1 MKILRLMKAD
11 FIKMKHTSFYWIHIC
26 LPVIG
31 IVMFLGYY
39 SFVPF
44 GSVGKVN
51 GYLEALSL
59 VFPVLIGI
67 ICSTIIE
74 QEVMAGK
81 FKEMLSIE
89 YGKGICLL
97 SKILVVLFMGFLS
110 LSLAVG
116 GFFIGFEYILKQ
128 NILPF
133 KFYVILTLLIFV
145 AQIFIYLFHLWLSI
159 KFGSGASIGMGIFES
174 LFSALIITGLGDG
187 IWQWIP
193 CAWSVRFCNNFF
205 IKESNSIDVFN
216 ELADFNTGFSIN
228 AIGLRNCI
236 IFTIVLGIL
245 FGIWFNFF
253 EGRENE

>member
-1 MKILRLMKAD
+1 MKILRLIKAD

-26 LPVIG
+26 LPFIG
-31 IVMFLGYY
+31 ILMFLGYY
-39 SFVPF
+39 SFSLL
-44 GSVGKVN
+44 GSIGKVN
-51 GYLEALSL
+51 SYLAALSL

-67 ICSTIIE
+67 VCSTVIE
-74 QEVMAGK
+74 QEVMAGN

-89 YGKGICLL
+89 YGKTISLL
-97 SKILVVLFMGFLS
+97 SKILVILVMGFLS

-174 LFSALIITGLGDG
+174 LFSALVITGLGDG

-193 CAWSVRFCNNFF
+193 CAWSIRFCNNFF
-205 IKESNSIDVFN
+205 IKEVNSVDTFN
-216 ELADFNTGFSIN
+216 KLADFNTGFSVSR
-228 AIGLRNCI
+228 IGFRNCI
-236 IFTIVLGIL
+236 IYTIILGIL